1 MEEEERDF
9 VGHHVRKGKLESRVK
24 KLLLKG
30 PDFLMV
36 KWENCGTK
44 DLIIFHESSYLYY
57 GHSLELIPKKSN
69 TKQTKNPKLLSTI
82 KSSIVNSS
90 TTMIN
95 VPGGHLWCQNEIPN
109 SQKLLQQKHGQTA
122 SF

>member
-1 MEEEERDF
+1 MEEEERDI

-36 KWENCGTK
+36 KWEISGTK

-69 TKQTKNPKLLSTI
+69 TKQTKQKTQNFSVPLRVLLSTP
-82 KSSIVNSS
+82 VQ
-90 TTMIN
+90 
-95 VPGGHLWCQNEIPN
+95 P
-109 SQKLLQQKHGQTA
+109 
-122 SF
+122 

>member
-1 MEEEERDF
+1 
-9 VGHHVRKGKLESRVK
+9 
-24 KLLLKG
+24 
-30 PDFLMV
+30 MV
-36 KWENCGTK
+36 KWENRGTK

-69 TKQTKNPKLLSTI
+69 TKQTNKAKNPKLLSTI